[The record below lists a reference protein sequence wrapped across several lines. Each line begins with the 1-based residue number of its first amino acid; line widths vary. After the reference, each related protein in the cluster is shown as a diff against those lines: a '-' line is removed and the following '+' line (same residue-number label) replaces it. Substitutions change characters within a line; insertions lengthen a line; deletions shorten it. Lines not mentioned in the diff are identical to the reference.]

1 MAKDYSHC
9 LARTGKITGIKELEV
24 GPMNSSEPIVI
35 PAGTAKRGKFLVGGS
50 LIVVAIVYL
59 IASTTQSTGHYFYT
73 VEELVVHKA
82 ASVGENVRIS
92 GAVLGDTIQYNPGEL
107 ELRFTVANVP
117 GDQDEIDA
125 MGGLAAVLHHA
136 TSNPN
141 AARLQVIHIGPMPDL
156 LRNEAQAI
164 MDGRLAE
171 TGEFYADTLL
181 LKCPTKYDDE
191 LPSQVS
197 E

>member
-1 MAKDYSHC
+1 M
-9 LARTGKITGIKELEV
+9 
-24 GPMNSSEPIVI
+24 
-35 PAGTAKRGKFLVGGS
+35 
-50 LIVVAIVYL
+50 
-59 IASTTQSTGHYFYT
+59 
-73 VEELVVHKA
+73 
-82 ASVGENVRIS
+82 
-92 GAVLGDTIQYNPGEL
+92 
-107 ELRFTVANVP
+107 
-117 GDQDEIDA
+117 
-125 MGGLAAVLHHA
+125 
-136 TSNPN
+136 
-141 AARLQVIHIGPMPDL
+141 IHIGPMPDL